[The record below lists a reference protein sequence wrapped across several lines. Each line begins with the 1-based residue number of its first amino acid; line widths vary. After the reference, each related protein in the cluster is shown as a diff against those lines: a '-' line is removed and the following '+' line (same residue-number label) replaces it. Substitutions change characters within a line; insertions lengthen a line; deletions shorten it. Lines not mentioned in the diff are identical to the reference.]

1 MDSTDDCRLENIWL
15 EILKSLQKYVIGGLY
30 RHPGQDIDKFSAK
43 IEKVLLQV
51 KKLNLPCFIAGDVN
65 IDLGKY
71 NFHNPTSNYFD
82 NLLMYNYVP
91 TIVMP
96 TRITDKSATL
106 IDHIYYFLRPKYNPS
121 FSIHSNN
128 IWCDITDHLPNYCLL
143 VGGNTKKQQ
152 KNNFH

>member
-1 MDSTDDCRLENIWL
+1 MDNTDDCRLENIWL
-15 EILKSLQKYVIGGLY
+15 EILKKLQKYVIGGLY

-51 KKLNLPCFIAGDVN
+51 KKSNLPCFIAGDVN
-65 IDLGKY
+65 IDLVKY
-71 NFHNPTSNYFD
+71 NSHNPTSNYLD

-106 IDHIYYFLRPKYNPS
+106 IDHIYYSPGPKYNSS
-121 FSIHSNN
+121 FSIHSGN
-128 IWCDITDHLPNYCLL
+128 IW
-143 VGGNTKKQQ
+143 
-152 KNNFH
+152 